1 MNTYSFENDAS
12 YRLSSDGSLIISSL
26 SLENEGNY
34 VCIYGTSEEQSFS
47 VITLHAIILSSINIL
62 GCNSSVQ
69 CVLEVQ
75 NGDHIE
81 CSLKGVRPEVNL
93 EFVYPDSSTPSPIT
107 LEGQPRIPE
116 NHGDVY
122 DISIKSRVKINA
134 DADIRNITI
143 VCGVTNS
150 AIGEHLMEAKAILT
164 L

>member
-1 MNTYSFENDAS
+1 MISIQFSFA
-12 YRLSSDGSLIISSL
+12 
-26 SLENEGNY
+26 
-34 VCIYGTSEEQSFS
+34 V
-47 VITLHAIILSSINIL
+47 LSSINIL

-134 DADIRNITI
+134 DAAIRNITI
-143 VCGVTNS
+143 VCRVTNS

-164 L
+164 LGNYPISKKKLFLNGIITTRHNFHGTNLSP